1 MQINETETET
11 KTTQSTQISLSTLD
25 VLFWMLDD
33 SSLQNLQIKSTKV
46 LTAAFG
52 SIEEARKYRSEAE
65 AQQFTLSHI
74 CSNSTSVRSI
84 PHAV

>member
-1 MQINETETET
+1 MRINDTES
-11 KTTQSTQISLSTLD
+11 KISLSTLD

-33 SSLQNLQIKSTKV
+33 SHLKNLQEKSTKV

-52 SIEEARKYRSEAE
+52 TIEEARRYRSEAE

-74 CSNSTSVRSI
+74 CSNGTSVRSI
-84 PHAV
+84 PQAV